1 MWNNL
6 GNVLR
11 AQGAIGEAEAAYRE
25 AMRLA
30 PRYADPLNGLGSLEA
45 ARDRPAVALALFDQ
59 ALALDPS
66 LLKVRLNRAIALEL
80 TGAGDEAVR
89 AGLTAGHY
97 ESGSSLLDCA
107 AG

>member
-1 MWNNL
+1 
-6 GNVLR
+6 
-11 AQGAIGEAEAAYRE
+11 
-25 AMRLA
+25 
-30 PRYADPLNGLGSLEA
+30 
-45 ARDRPAVALALFDQ
+45 VALALFDQ